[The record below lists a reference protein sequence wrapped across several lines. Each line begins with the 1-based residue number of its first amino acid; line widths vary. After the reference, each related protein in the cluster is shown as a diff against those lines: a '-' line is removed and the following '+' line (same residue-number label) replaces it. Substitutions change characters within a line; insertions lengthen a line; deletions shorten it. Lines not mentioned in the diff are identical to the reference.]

1 MIGPDERDARAD
13 TDTGLYYCVT
23 DGIVSRDARPLYAT
37 LAEWRDLAKAIRG
50 EVYIPVGGGR
60 RTEPLF
66 GSLPLI
72 NTTGAPDIVG
82 QLLGVLSYLESTA
95 RVLAAR
101 AEHLDRLRTQR
112 EDG

>member
-1 MIGPDERDARAD
+1 MLTPEERDARAD

-37 LAEWRDLAKAIRG
+37 LAEWRELAKAIRG
-50 EVYIPVGGGR
+50 EAYIPVRDRR

-72 NTTGAPDIVG
+72 DTSGAPDIVG
-82 QLLGVLSYLESTA
+82 QLVAMLSYLESTA
-95 RVLAAR
+95 RVLADR
-101 AEHLDRLRTQR
+101 AEHLDRLHTQR
-112 EDG
+112 EGG